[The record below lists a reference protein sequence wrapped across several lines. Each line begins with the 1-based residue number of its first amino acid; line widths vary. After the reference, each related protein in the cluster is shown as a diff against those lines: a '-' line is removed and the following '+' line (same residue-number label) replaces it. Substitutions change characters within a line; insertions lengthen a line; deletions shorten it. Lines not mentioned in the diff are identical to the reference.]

1 MSDIAIRRWL
11 FLLLVAVSTAAAV
24 SKLYQVLR
32 VDGVDLLEFLFLG
45 LFAILFGWITVS
57 FWMAVFGAF
66 ARLTGAKLLPL
77 EEGGGP
83 SASRTA
89 ILMPVY
95 NEDVDRVFSGVQAIF
110 DSVAATGGFDFF
122 ILSDSTE
129 PANWIAEEVAW
140 QKLRA
145 SLEPDARI
153 FYRHRH
159 RNIGRKSGNI
169 QDFCENWGSHY
180 DYMVVLDADSLM
192 SGETLASLVRL
203 MDANPRAALIQAPAT
218 LVGRSTLFARI
229 QQFASSAYGGTYN
242 AGLAWL
248 QGGDGNYWGHNAII
262 RVRAFQQHG
271 GLPKLPGRPP
281 FGGEIMSHDFVEAAF
296 LQRAG
301 WEVWMA
307 PDLTGSY
314 EEPPP
319 TAFDHLKRDRRWAQ
333 GNLQHGRII
342 LAQGLT
348 LPSRLHLAMGIMSYL
363 ASPLWLLLLVVSTLE
378 MFIPKAI
385 EPFAFAGR
393 HPEIALSVS
402 QSVPLLQLFTA
413 TLVLLYAPK
422 LLALMVLLAEP
433 AQVKA
438 HGGVGNIL
446 RSVVLESIFATLFA
460 PVVMLVHSWFIF
472 NILIGRATGWGT
484 QTRDDRALPFWLVF
498 REYWPHTLIGIVSA
512 GLLYRFAPDSLEW
525 FVPLLLGLILT
536 IPLVQITSS
545 PKLGELLARDNL
557 FLVPSETGVIPVL
570 KRAHQLLA
578 KREAVKQ
585 NIDFR
590 QLVLNDPETR
600 ALHLKLLEEVPPPD
614 ESAREK
620 LVALTDIA
628 RRGGTKA
635 FSRQDWVAL
644 LSDSQSIAALSGA
657 AFQPAHNIEGAAIFP
672 LAAPRAGDAD
682 FPKPVS
688 GA

>member
-1 MSDIAIRRWL
+1 
-11 FLLLVAVSTAAAV
+11 
-24 SKLYQVLR
+24 
-32 VDGVDLLEFLFLG
+32 
-45 LFAILFGWITVS
+45 
-57 FWMAVFGAF
+57 
-66 ARLTGAKLLPL
+66 
-77 EEGGGP
+77 
-83 SASRTA
+83 
-89 ILMPVY
+89 
-95 NEDVDRVFSGVQAIF
+95 
-110 DSVAATGGFDFF
+110 
-122 ILSDSTE
+122 
-129 PANWIAEEVAW
+129 
-140 QKLRA
+140 
-145 SLEPDARI
+145 LEPDAQV

-192 SGETLASLVRL
+192 SGETLTSLVRL

-229 QQFASSAYGGTYN
+229 QQFGSSAYGPTYN

-248 QGGDGNYWGHNAII
+248 QGGQGNYWGHNAII
-262 RVRAFQQHG
+262 RVRAFLQHG
-271 GLPKLPGRPP
+271 GLPKLPGKPP

-319 TAFDHLKRDRRWAQ
+319 TAYDHLKRDRRWAQ
-333 GNLQHGRII
+333 GNLQHARII
-342 LAQGLT
+342 LAQGLK

-378 MFIPKAI
+378 MSIPEGI
-385 EPFAFAGR
+385 EPFTFAGR
-393 HPEIALSVS
+393 HPELALSVS
-402 QSVPLLQLFTA
+402 QSVPLLQLVTA

-433 AQVKA
+433 VAVKA
-438 HGGVGNIL
+438 HGGIANIL

-512 GLLYRFAPDSLEW
+512 VLLYRFAPGSVEW

-536 IPLVQITSS
+536 IPLVQISSS
-545 PKLGELLARDNL
+545 PKLGAVLARDNL

-570 KRAHQLLA
+570 KRAHQLLER
-578 KREAVKQ
+578 KKAVAHET
-585 NIDFR
+585 DYR
-590 QLVLNDPETR
+590 QLVLDDPQTR
-600 ALHLKLLEEVPPPD
+600 ALHLKLLEEVPPPSD
-614 ESAREK
+614 VAPEK
-620 LVALTDIA
+620 LMALAGAA
-628 RRGGTKA
+628 RRGDTKA
-635 FSRQDWVAL
+635 FSRQDWIAL
-644 LSDSQSIAALSGA
+644 LSDSQSLAENS
-657 AFQPAHNIEGAAIFP
+657 FP
-672 LAAPRAGDAD
+672 LRPTQPQGVATASGSPDREPDPTASASRAGEAD
-682 FPKPVS
+682 LGGFT
-688 GA
+688 ADR

>member
-1 MSDIAIRRWL
+1 MSDIAARRWL
-11 FLLLVAVSTAAAV
+11 FLFLVIVSTAAAV
-24 SKLYQVLR
+24 IKLYQVLL
-32 VDGVDLLEFLFLG
+32 VDGLDLLEFLFLS

-66 ARLTGAKLLPL
+66 ARLIGARLLPL
-77 EEGGGP
+77 AESSVP
-83 SASRTA
+83 STSRTA
-89 ILMPVY
+89 ILMPIY
-95 NEDVDRVFSGVQAIF
+95 NEDVARVFSGVQAIF

-122 ILSDSTE
+122 ILSDSTD

-140 QKLRA
+140 QNLRA
-145 SLEPDARI
+145 SLEPEARI

-229 QQFASSAYGGTYN
+229 QQFGSSAYGPTYN

-248 QGGDGNYWGHNAII
+248 QGGQGNYWGHNAII

-319 TAFDHLKRDRRWAQ
+319 TVYDHLKRDRRWMQ
-333 GNLQHGRII
+333 GNLQHSRIL
-342 LAQGLT
+342 LAQGLK

-363 ASPLWLLLLVVSTLE
+363 ASPLWLLLLVVSALE
-378 MFIPKAI
+378 MFVPEGI
-385 EPFAFAGR
+385 EPFTYAGR
-393 HPEIALSVS
+393 HPELALSVS
-402 QSVPLLQLFTA
+402 QATPLLQLVTA

-422 LLALMVLLAEP
+422 LLALMVLLAQP
-433 AQVKA
+433 DAVKA
-438 HGGVGNIL
+438 HGGATNIL
-446 RSVVLESIFATLFA
+446 RSVVLESVFATLFA
-460 PVVMLVHSWFIF
+460 PVVMLTHSWFLL
-472 NILIGRATGWGT
+472 NIVLGRSTGWGT

-498 REYWPHTLIGIVSA
+498 KEYWPHTLIGALSA
-512 GLLYRFAPDSLEW
+512 FILYRFAPDSLGW
-525 FVPLLLGLILT
+525 FVPLLLGMIVT
-536 IPLVQITSS
+536 IPLVQISS
-545 PKLGELLARDNL
+545 SLSLGATLARDHL
-557 FLVPSETGVIPVL
+557 FLVPSETGVIAVL

-578 KREAVKQ
+578 RREAVSQ
-585 NIDFR
+585 QTDYR
-590 QLVLNDPETR
+590 QLVLDDPVVM
-600 ALHLKLLEEVPPPD
+600 ALHLRLLQEVPPPAESPREQLSMLA
-614 ESAREK
+614 ESAR
-620 LVALTDIA
+620 
-628 RRGGTKA
+628 RRDTNA
-635 FSRQDWVAL
+635 FTRQDWVAL
-644 LSDSQSIAALSGA
+644 LSDAESLEA
-657 AFQPAHNIEGAAIFP
+657 AHNAASS
-672 LAAPRAGDAD
+672 AVGT
-682 FPKPVS
+682 
-688 GA
+688 

>member
-1 MSDIAIRRWL
+1 MSDIAARRWL
-11 FLLLVAVSTAAAV
+11 FLFLVIVSTAAAV
-24 SKLYQVLR
+24 IKLYQVLL
-32 VDGVDLLEFLFLG
+32 VDGLDPLEFLFLG

-66 ARLTGAKLLPL
+66 ARLIGAKLLPL
-77 EEGGGP
+77 AESSTP
-83 SASRTA
+83 STSRTA
-89 ILMPVY
+89 ILMPIY
-95 NEDVDRVFSGVQAIF
+95 NEDVARVFSGVQAIF

-122 ILSDSTE
+122 ILSDSTD

-140 QKLRA
+140 QNLRA
-145 SLEPDARI
+145 SLEPEARL

-229 QQFASSAYGGTYN
+229 QQFGSSAYGPTYN

-248 QGGDGNYWGHNAII
+248 QGGQGNYWGHNAII

-319 TAFDHLKRDRRWAQ
+319 TVYDHLKRDRRWMQ
-333 GNLQHGRII
+333 GNLQHSRIL
-342 LAQGLT
+342 LAQGLK

-363 ASPLWLLLLVVSTLE
+363 ASPLWLLLLVVSALE
-378 MFIPKAI
+378 MFVPEGI
-385 EPFAFAGR
+385 EPFTYAGR
-393 HPEIALSVS
+393 HPELALSVS
-402 QSVPLLQLFTA
+402 QATPLLQLVTA

-422 LLALMVLLAEP
+422 LLALMVLLAQPDAVE
-433 AQVKA
+433 A
-438 HGGVGNIL
+438 HGGVANIL
-446 RSVVLESIFATLFA
+446 RSVVLESVFATLFA
-460 PVVMLVHSWFIF
+460 PVVMLTHSWFLL
-472 NILIGRATGWGT
+472 NIVLGRSTGWGT

-498 REYWPHTLIGIVSA
+498 KEYWPHTLIGALSA
-512 GLLYRFAPDSLEW
+512 FVLYRFAPHSLGW
-525 FVPLLLGLILT
+525 FVPLLLGLIVT
-536 IPLVQITSS
+536 IPLVQISS
-545 PKLGELLARDNL
+545 SLSLGAALARDRL
-557 FLVPSETGVIPVL
+557 FLVPSETGVIAVL

-578 KREAVKQ
+578 RREAVSQ
-585 NIDFR
+585 QTDYR
-590 QLVLNDPETR
+590 QLVLDDPVVM
-600 ALHLKLLEEVPPPD
+600 ALHLRLLQEVPPPAQSAREQLSMLA
-614 ESAREK
+614 ESAR
-620 LVALTDIA
+620 
-628 RRGGTKA
+628 RRDTNA
-635 FSRQDWVAL
+635 FTRQDWVAL
-644 LSDSQSIAALSGA
+644 LSDAQSLETAQGA
-657 AFQPAHNIEGAAIFP
+657 APSALGT
-672 LAAPRAGDAD
+672 
-682 FPKPVS
+682 
-688 GA
+688 

>member
-1 MSDIAIRRWL
+1 MSDIAARRWL
-11 FLLLVAVSTAAAV
+11 FLFLVIVSTTAAV
-24 SKLYQVLR
+24 VKLYQVLR
-32 VDGVDLLEFLFLG
+32 IDGIDFLETLFLI
-45 LFAILFGWITVS
+45 LFGILFGWITIS

-77 EEGGGP
+77 TESVAP
-83 SASRTA
+83 SSSRTA
-89 ILMPVY
+89 ILMPIY
-95 NEDVDRVFSGVQAIF
+95 NEDVARVFSGVQAIF

-122 ILSDSTE
+122 ILSDSTD

-140 QKLRA
+140 QTLRA
-145 SLEPDARI
+145 SLEPEARV

-192 SGETLASLVRL
+192 SGETLTALVQL

-229 QQFASSAYGGTYN
+229 QQFGSSAYGPTYN

-248 QGGDGNYWGHNAII
+248 QGAQGNYWGHNAII

-271 GLPKLPGRPP
+271 GLPKLPGKPP

-319 TAFDHLKRDRRWAQ
+319 TIYDHLKRDRRWAQ
-333 GNLQHGRII
+333 GNLQHSRVL
-342 LAQGLT
+342 LAQGLK
-348 LPSRLHLAMGIMSYL
+348 LPSRLHLAMGIMSYM
-363 ASPLWLLLLVVSTLE
+363 ASPLWLLLLVVSALE
-378 MFIPKAI
+378 MFVPRGIA
-385 EPFAFAGR
+385 PFAYAGR
-393 HPEIALSVS
+393 HPELALSVS
-402 QSVPLLQLFTA
+402 QATPLLQLVTA

-422 LLALMVLLAEP
+422 LLALMVLLAQP
-433 AQVKA
+433 DAVKN
-438 HGGVGNIL
+438 HGGTWNIL

-472 NILIGRATGWGT
+472 NIVVGRATGWGT

-498 REYWPHTLIGIVSA
+498 REYWPHTLIGMLA
-512 GLLYRFAPDSLEW
+512 ALALYRYAPNSLGW

-536 IPLVQITSS
+536 IPLVQISS
-545 PKLGELLARDNL
+545 SLKLGAALAHDDL
-557 FLVPSETGVIPVL
+557 FLVPSETQTIAVL
-570 KRAHQLLA
+570 KRAHQLLER
-578 KREAVKQ
+578 RESAERTM
-585 NIDFR
+585 DYR
-590 QLVLNDPETR
+590 RLVLSDPAVM
-600 ALHLKLLEEVPPPD
+600 ALHLQLLQEAPPMVELPP
-614 ESAREK
+614 AQ
-620 LVALTDIA
+620 LAALADAA
-628 RRGGTKA
+628 RRQDTQGFT
-635 FSRQDWVAL
+635 RQDWVAL
-644 LSDSQSIAALSGA
+644 LSDAESLEAAGTPPA
-657 AFQPAHNIEGAAIFP
+657 A
-672 LAAPRAGDAD
+672 
-682 FPKPVS
+682 
-688 GA
+688 

>member
-1 MSDIAIRRWL
+1 MSDIAARRWL
-11 FLLLVAVSTAAAV
+11 FLFLVIVSTTAAV
-24 SKLYQVLR
+24 VKLYQVLR
-32 VDGVDLLEFLFLG
+32 IDGIDFLETLFLI
-45 LFAILFGWITVS
+45 LFGILFGWITIS

-77 EEGGGP
+77 TESVAP
-83 SASRTA
+83 SSSRTA
-89 ILMPVY
+89 ILMPIY
-95 NEDVDRVFSGVQAIF
+95 NEDVARVFSGVQAIF

-122 ILSDSTE
+122 ILSDSTD

-140 QKLRA
+140 QTLRA
-145 SLEPDARI
+145 SLEPEARV

-192 SGETLASLVRL
+192 SGETLTALVQL

-229 QQFASSAYGGTYN
+229 QQFGSSAYGPTYN

-248 QGGDGNYWGHNAII
+248 QGAQGNYWGHNAII

-271 GLPKLPGRPP
+271 GLPKLPGKPP

-319 TAFDHLKRDRRWAQ
+319 TIYDHLKRDRRWAQ
-333 GNLQHGRII
+333 GNLQHSRVL
-342 LAQGLT
+342 LAQGLK
-348 LPSRLHLAMGIMSYL
+348 LPSRLHLAMGIMSYM
-363 ASPLWLLLLVVSTLE
+363 ASPLWLLLLVVSALE
-378 MFIPKAI
+378 MFVPRGIA
-385 EPFAFAGR
+385 PFAYAGR
-393 HPEIALSVS
+393 HPELALSVS
-402 QSVPLLQLFTA
+402 QATPLLQLVTA

-422 LLALMVLLAEP
+422 LLALMVLLAQP
-433 AQVKA
+433 DAVKN
-438 HGGVGNIL
+438 HGGTWNIL

-472 NILIGRATGWGT
+472 NIVVGRATGWGT

-498 REYWPHTLIGIVSA
+498 REYWPHTLIGMLA
-512 GLLYRFAPDSLEW
+512 ALALYRYAPNSLGW

-536 IPLVQITSS
+536 IPLVQISS
-545 PKLGELLARDNL
+545 SLKLGAALTHDDL
-557 FLVPSETGVIPVL
+557 FLVPSETQTIAVL
-570 KRAHQLLA
+570 KRAHQLLER
-578 KREAVKQ
+578 RESAERTM
-585 NIDFR
+585 DYR
-590 QLVLNDPETR
+590 RLVLSDPAVM
-600 ALHLKLLEEVPPPD
+600 ALHLQLLQEAPPMVELPP
-614 ESAREK
+614 AQ
-620 LVALTDIA
+620 LAALADAA
-628 RRGGTKA
+628 RRQDTQGFT
-635 FSRQDWVAL
+635 RQDWVAL
-644 LSDSQSIAALSGA
+644 LSDAESLEAAGTPPA
-657 AFQPAHNIEGAAIFP
+657 A
-672 LAAPRAGDAD
+672 
-682 FPKPVS
+682 
-688 GA
+688 

>member
-1 MSDIAIRRWL
+1 MSDIAARRWL
-11 FLLLVAVSTAAAV
+11 FLFLVIVSTAAAV
-24 SKLYQVLR
+24 IKLYQVLL
-32 VDGVDLLEFLFLG
+32 VDGLDLLEFLFLG
-45 LFAILFGWITVS
+45 LLAILFGWITVS

-66 ARLTGAKLLPL
+66 ARLIGARLLPL
-77 EEGGGP
+77 AESSTP
-83 SASRTA
+83 STSRTA
-89 ILMPVY
+89 ILMPIY
-95 NEDVDRVFSGVQAIF
+95 NEDVARVFSGVQAIF

-122 ILSDSTE
+122 ILSDSTD

-140 QKLRA
+140 QNLRA
-145 SLEPDARI
+145 SLEPEARI

-229 QQFASSAYGGTYN
+229 QQFGSSAYGPTYN

-248 QGGDGNYWGHNAII
+248 QGGQGNYWGHNAII

-319 TAFDHLKRDRRWAQ
+319 TVYDHLKRDRRWMQ
-333 GNLQHGRII
+333 GNLQHSRIL
-342 LAQGLT
+342 LAQGLK

-363 ASPLWLLLLVVSTLE
+363 ASPLWLLLLVVSALE
-378 MFIPKAI
+378 MFVPEGI
-385 EPFAFAGR
+385 EPFTYAGR
-393 HPEIALSVS
+393 HPELALSVS
-402 QSVPLLQLFTA
+402 QATPLLQLVTA

-422 LLALMVLLAEP
+422 LLALMVLLAQP
-433 AQVKA
+433 DAVKA
-438 HGGVGNIL
+438 HGGVANIL
-446 RSVVLESIFATLFA
+446 RSVVLESVFATLFA
-460 PVVMLVHSWFIF
+460 PVVMLTHSWFLL
-472 NILIGRATGWGT
+472 NIVLGRSTGWGT
-484 QTRDDRALPFWLVF
+484 QIRDDRALPFWLVF
-498 REYWPHTLIGIVSA
+498 KEYWPHTLIGALSA
-512 GLLYRFAPDSLEW
+512 FVLYRFAPNSLGW
-525 FVPLLLGLILT
+525 FVPLLLGMIVT
-536 IPLVQITSS
+536 IPLVQISS
-545 PKLGELLARDNL
+545 SLSLGAALARDHL
-557 FLVPSETGVIPVL
+557 FLVPSETGIIAVL

-578 KREAVKQ
+578 RREAVVQ
-585 NIDFR
+585 QTDYR
-590 QLVLNDPETR
+590 QLVLDDPVVM
-600 ALHLKLLEEVPPPD
+600 ALHLRLLQEVPPPAESPREQLSMLA
-614 ESAREK
+614 ESAR
-620 LVALTDIA
+620 
-628 RRGGTKA
+628 RRDTNA
-635 FSRQDWVAL
+635 FTRQDWVAL
-644 LSDSQSIAALSGA
+644 LSDAESLEAAQGA
-657 AFQPAHNIEGAAIFP
+657 APSALGT
-672 LAAPRAGDAD
+672 
-682 FPKPVS
+682 
-688 GA
+688 